1 MEDPEYSGRLF
12 SGGGSHGHCRR
23 VHFVSDSVVSTYE
36 MCVYFQNNPLRV
48 LIVLIIPLQ
57 NEDIEA
63 EIKYVFQGAKMVE
76 LVKIQVWVTAMPDVP
91 TPYFLIQYNA

>member
-1 MEDPEYSGRLF
+1 MEDPVYSGRLF